1 MDAINQA
8 SRNVAILLNR
18 KLQVAPVFIKS
29 VRKQEDTNAV
39 PKDQNPYANTNI
51 VNIVTT
57 YEIWQ
62 VFLDYEE
69 TNLDDCYVV
78 ISGDCTLEGYKKG
91 KWSNVKYCGFY
102 SSANEAEN
110 EIGGYLK

>member
-29 VRKQEDTNAV
+29 IKKQEETNSV
-39 PKDQNPYANTNI
+39 PKDQNQYANTNI
-51 VNIVTT
+51 VNIITT

-62 VFLDYEE
+62 VFLEYEKSKM
-69 TNLDDCYVV
+69 DSCYVV
-78 ISGDCTLEGYKKG
+78 ISGDCTLEGYRNG
-91 KWSNVKYCGFY
+91 TWSNIKYCGFY
-102 SSANEAEN
+102 SSTNEAES
-110 EIGGYLK
+110 EINGYLD